1 MQKGIKCSKCGY
13 IMPRS
18 SKFCPECGTKTVAT
32 INKMNIASEEDV
44 SDEFEDNFTDSDSEY
59 EEYEFESDDE
69 DSMDDED
76 FEDDDSDSE
85 DFDDGFEDDFEE
97 DLEEDFEDDDSFSDD
112 EDSYYEEELE
122 EEPVSYKKAKTS
134 SNVDKLTGLKSFNQF
149 SHDLKKVPQ
158 ENLAIIYADVN
169 DLKATNDSLG
179 HAYGDILLK
188 SVAKAFLDAFP
199 DCCYRKGGDEIIVIL
214 NGIGKNIIQRKI
226 DGINNYLAKLT
237 EQDKDYI
244 TYSVS
249 IGYEIGN
256 GSLSRDEI
264 VDRADAK
271 MYKNKELYKKSAAA
285 HPKKKYNPNH
295 DHYYDDVLPELM
307 DEISHFPTETILKIV
322 LGAVL
327 IVASILYCVYYVI
340 I

>member
-1 MQKGIKCSKCGY
+1 MQKGIKCSKCGF
-13 IMPRS
+13 IMPRN
-18 SKFCPECGTKTVAT
+18 SKFCPECGTKAVAV
-32 INKMNIASEEDV
+32 IDKMNLV
-44 SDEFEDNFTDSDSEY
+44 SDEEVSDDFEDDFSEDNSEFEEYEDFSDDESEIDDDFSDEENDSFDFEDNF
-59 EEYEFESDDE
+59 EED
-69 DSMDDED
+69 
-76 FEDDDSDSE
+76 
-85 DFDDGFEDDFEE
+85 FEDDFEE
-97 DLEEDFEDDDSFSDD
+97 NDDFSDD
-112 EDSYYEEELE
+112 DDDLFDENEENVT
-122 EEPVSYKKAKTS
+122 PNKKNIS
-134 SNVDKLTGLKSFNQF
+134 SNNTDKLTGLKTFNLF
-149 SHDLKKVPQ
+149 ERDLKKVPQ
-158 ENLAIIYADVN
+158 KNLAIIYADVN

-179 HAYGDILLK
+179 HAYGDKLLQ

-199 DCCYRKGGDEIIVIL
+199 NCCYRKGGDEIIVIL
-214 NGIGKNIIQRKI
+214 NGIGKSVIQRKI
-226 DGINNYLAKLT
+226 DEINNRLSKLT

-271 MYKNKELYKKSAAA
+271 MYKNKELYKKSVAS

-307 DEISHFPTETILKIV
+307 DEISHFPTETILKIA